1 MPSDGPA
8 SSDEDVQ
15 ATEVTPPD
23 DPDWRECLR
32 CSAVLTV
39 AACIFGAVVYLFVA
53 GHVTALLV
61 RIAAYPLWVCGLII
75 IGLIMAVCQPCGYG
89 FTITIIASSFALGWV
104 AFPFVYVGAQLGN
117 GLAYWLTRRF
127 VSDTD
132 SITSKIQNTALKK
145 WVSALL
151 LGVADEKSGFFIIAL
166 ARASP
171 VTIGLQNALF
181 AAAGVPFA
189 SRYVPATMLGSI
201 PDCLFGCYTGV
212 LLRQAN
218 DKTASGE
225 LDSTNI
231 AILCVQVVALVVLMC
246 LVSFAVNRSFQKL
259 LPKVSGNEINIDD
272 GEEAGHTN

>member
-1 MPSDGPA
+1 M
-8 SSDEDVQ
+8 
-15 ATEVTPPD
+15 
-23 DPDWRECLR
+23 
-32 CSAVLTV
+32 
-39 AACIFGAVVYLFVA
+39 A

-104 AFPFVYVGAQLGN
+104 AFPFVYVGAQLGD
-117 GLAYWLTRRF
+117 GLAYWVTRRF